1 MQDQINTENIYNS
14 VKNSACNFDSSIKE
28 TTIILAAGHGK
39 RIKSKTSKMLH
50 KIWEKPTVERVV
62 DACVE
67 GLGKS
72 NIIVVVGI
80 KAEDVIE
87 SLGNHK
93 NVCFAY
99 QEIQEGTGHAVKI
112 GLSSIP
118 DNNYDGYV
126 YVLPGDM
133 GLIDKETM
141 QSFRNEF
148 ISSKSDMMVLIG
160 LYEGSAEHN
169 SYGRIIRVKEKD
181 IDGKSSGSDFGKVI
195 EIIEHKDIL
204 ALSDERD
211 YVLSFNNKKYSYSK
225 KELIENN
232 EFNSGVY
239 AFTFQNLQK
248 FISEITSNNAQKEI
262 YITDLISI
270 YNQHELTVGAVSPK
284 DQNTLMGFNNKSVL
298 HQMDSI
304 ARHKVYNLLKDII
317 EIEDPEDFFIHDKV
331 IKEIIEHDK
340 NGDVLDISIGKGVY
354 LGKGVKINSNLNLKK
369 NVFVDGNIH
378 FGKNVTVWQNVHIST
393 FPNQTMKIGDHV
405 EIFWNNIIKG
415 NLQIG
420 ENSRIESSVNMTGSD
435 EYPTRIGKNVT
446 IKGTSYIFGSK
457 IDDDIFVEHSVLIK
471 KQVDRHIKKNGEIQ
485 KVRFYLPMPEGI
497 DSVSEL

>member
-1 MQDQINTENIYNS
+1 
-14 VKNSACNFDSSIKE
+14 
-28 TTIILAAGHGK
+28 
-39 RIKSKTSKMLH
+39 
-50 KIWEKPTVERVV
+50 
-62 DACVE
+62 
-67 GLGKS
+67 
-72 NIIVVVGI
+72 
-80 KAEDVIE
+80 
-87 SLGNHK
+87 
-93 NVCFAY
+93 
-99 QEIQEGTGHAVKI
+99 
-112 GLSSIP
+112 
-118 DNNYDGYV
+118 
-126 YVLPGDM
+126 
-133 GLIDKETM
+133 
-141 QSFRNEF
+141 
-148 ISSKSDMMVLIG
+148 
-160 LYEGSAEHN
+160 
-169 SYGRIIRVKEKD
+169 
-181 IDGKSSGSDFGKVI
+181 
-195 EIIEHKDIL
+195 
-204 ALSDERD
+204 
-211 YVLSFNNKKYSYSK
+211 
-225 KELIENN
+225 
-232 EFNSGVY
+232 
-239 AFTFQNLQK
+239 
-248 FISEITSNNAQKEI
+248 
-262 YITDLISI
+262 
-270 YNQHELTVGAVSPK
+270 
-284 DQNTLMGFNNKSVL
+284 LMGFNNKSVL